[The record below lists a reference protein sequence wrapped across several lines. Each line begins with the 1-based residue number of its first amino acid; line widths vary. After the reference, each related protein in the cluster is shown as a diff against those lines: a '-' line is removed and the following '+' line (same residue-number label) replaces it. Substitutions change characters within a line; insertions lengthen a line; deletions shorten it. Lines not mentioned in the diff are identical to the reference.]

1 MKEIRLGSNGRE
13 VRILQ
18 NLLGLEPDGDYGPKT
33 EAKVKKWQRMQGM
46 TANGVCCAKTWASI
60 AEALP
65 GISAGSRGR
74 IVMAAQLAVGA
85 KADGIFGAETCGAVR
100 AWQSG
105 EDRPATGTLG
115 PDDWH
120 ALLGWSAA
128 GTLTISGSAPV
139 QPVDYRQT
147 DPRWRDRPYT
157 VTGDPAQTIGSSGC
171 GPTRRRARIFDSAVG
186 GRPEADL
193 RNHKVPQPCM
203 ADIIATWFDARV
215 TPVEMCALAVKWG
228 CRTKDSGTSHA
239 FFKKCAAKWE
249 FSGYVG
255 TTSIATAKKALQKG
269 ALVIA
274 NMGPGYWTKGGHY
287 ILCWRYA
294 NGRIWA
300 NDPASAA
307 RTSQDE
313 AAFAAQAKYFA
324 IFTKE

>member
-1 MKEIRLGSNGRE
+1 MKEIRLGSTGRE

-18 NLLGLEPDGDYGPKT
+18 HLLGLDPDGDFGPLT

-46 TANGVCCAKTWASI
+46 IANGVCCAETWASI

-100 AWQSG
+100 AWQKG

-128 GTLTISGSAPV
+128 DTPAEPETAPT

-171 GPTRRRARIFDSAVG
+171 GPTA
-186 GRPEADL
+186 
-193 RNHKVPQPCM
+193 M

-228 CRTKDSGTSHA
+228 CRTENSGTSHA
-239 FFKKCAAKWE
+239 FFKKCAAKWP
-249 FSGYVG
+249 FGSYTG
-255 TTSIATAKKALQKG
+255 TSSFATAKAALEKG

-274 NMGPGYWTKGGHY
+274 NMAPGYWTQGGHY

-294 NGRIWA
+294 NGRVWA

-324 IFTKE
+324 IFTKERF